1 MHFCQRTNISTDVK
15 QNKHF
20 HELFWFLHDFKTNK
34 VNNRTTQNV
43 CGFASLTEEH
53 SEMTAYIRNPK
64 QFQTRP
70 TQKCLNPSR
79 IPKKSFLNMTNIH
92 GCVEGC
98 RSGAET
104 FLQTNLNDLKTHAV
118 SFRPVSQSSRSRH
131 IFAEK
136 GQRGAEESGIRP
148 RRSALELCVNSQKKN
163 KQKKKRRE

>member
-1 MHFCQRTNISTDVK
+1 MSNRINTFTSYFDSCMISKQIKLTTVQLRTSADLPLWLKNTVKWQHTFEIQNSFRHDQRRSVWI
-15 QNKHF
+15 HL
-20 HELFWFLHDFKTNK
+20 EFLK
-34 VNNRTTQNV
+34 R
-43 CGFASLTEEH
+43 A
-53 SEMTAYIRNPK
+53 
-64 QFQTRP
+64 
-70 TQKCLNPSR
+70 
-79 IPKKSFLNMTNIH
+79 FLNMTNIH

-163 KQKKKRRE
+163 KQKKKRQGVKLHT